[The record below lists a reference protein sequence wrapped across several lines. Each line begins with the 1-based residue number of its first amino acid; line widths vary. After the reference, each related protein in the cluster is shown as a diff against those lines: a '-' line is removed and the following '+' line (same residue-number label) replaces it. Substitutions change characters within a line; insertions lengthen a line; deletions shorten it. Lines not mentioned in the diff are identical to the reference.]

1 MLEKKSHSCFQLNN
15 VHKHLP
21 NQSMYSELEDKPGA
35 MKTTSN
41 GNKYVQG
48 TDYQIKTYSSREKQ
62 KSQQYTKPACSVHSV
77 HNIIFRKTDTWQFKH
92 KCWEYNI
99 F

>member
-48 TDYQIKTYSSREKQ
+48 ICIMIKTYSSRLNVQ
-62 KSQQYTKPACSVHSV
+62 KSQQYIKQCMQCTFCSQ
-77 HNIIFRKTDTWQFKH
+77 HNFSKDRHMAIQT
-92 KCWEYNI
+92 
-99 F
+99 